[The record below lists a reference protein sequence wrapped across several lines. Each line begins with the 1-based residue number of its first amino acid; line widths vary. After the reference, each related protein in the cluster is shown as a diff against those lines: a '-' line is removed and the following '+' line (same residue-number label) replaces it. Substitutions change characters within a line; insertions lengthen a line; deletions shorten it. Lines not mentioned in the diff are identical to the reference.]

1 MEGLEIK
8 EKKLY
13 EVLSNKDFRIDSSF
27 YTKEPKKN
35 PDLIYAK
42 IGEHLISSQ
51 YGISIEMNT
60 DSVGY
65 PIYRMNEIHDMLC
78 DLDVDKCADIT
89 QAEFD
94 RFALKDRD
102 VLFNRTNSFEW
113 VGRTGIYYQNDDIQR
128 TFASY
133 LVRLNPKDSILPEYL
148 CAYLNCKYG
157 EWDVKRR
164 ARQSINQTNVN
175 PEEIKEIEIPILN
188 IDLQQKIQECFT
200 RANSLR
206 VLSKTTYSEA
216 ELILHEEL
224 DIDLSAMISTTVTQ
238 KRFSD
243 FVNSGRLDAEYY
255 QPKYEVLNNRL
266 KSYKHGYYNLSE
278 ISKTYRG
285 DLISD
290 ALYTIDNTCIAYI
303 RGADISSNILIN
315 DKCVY
320 IDKSFIPTKEIRC
333 KTNDLVFALIGSV
346 GTVARVT
353 DDFRGSFISNNLG
366 LIRLNNDTDI
376 SAEYLHLLL
385 ISPKIGKWFFEQ
397 KEMKTAQP
405 KISNKDISDFIIP
418 KLCRDVQQQIIYK
431 VNESFA
437 LRRESKRLLN
447 LAKTAVETAI
457 EQGES
462 AALRLLDR

>member
-1 MEGLEIK
+1 
-8 EKKLY
+8 
-13 EVLSNKDFRIDSSF
+13 
-27 YTKEPKKN
+27 
-35 PDLIYAK
+35 
-42 IGEHLISSQ
+42 
-51 YGISIEMNT
+51 MNT

-89 QAEFD
+89 QAEYD

-148 CAYLNCKYG
+148 CAYLSCKYG

-175 PEEIKEIEIPILN
+175 PEEVKEIEIPILD
-188 IDLQQKIQECFT
+188 IDLQQKIRCCFT
-200 RANSLR
+200 QANSLR
-206 VLSKTTYSEA
+206 ILSQKTYSEA
-216 ELILHEEL
+216 ELILHNEL
-224 DIDLSAMISTTVTQ
+224 GINSIAVTDVNVSQ

-243 FVNSGRLDAEYY
+243 FINSGRLDAEYY
-255 QPKYEVLNNRL
+255 QPKYEVLNNIL
-266 KSYKHGYYNLSE
+266 KSYKHGYYKLSE

-285 DLISD
+285 DLITD
-290 ALYTIDNTCIAYI
+290 ALYTTDNTCIAYI

-333 KTNDLVFALIGSV
+333 KANDLVFALIGSV

-366 LIRLNNDTDI
+366 LIRLNDDTDI

-385 ISPKIGKWFFEQ
+385 TSPKIGKWLFEQ

-418 KLCRDVQQQIIYK
+418 KLCRDVQQQIIHK

-437 LRRESKRLLN
+437 LRRESKRLLT

-457 EQGES
+457 EQGEN
-462 AALRLLDR
+462 AAMELLN